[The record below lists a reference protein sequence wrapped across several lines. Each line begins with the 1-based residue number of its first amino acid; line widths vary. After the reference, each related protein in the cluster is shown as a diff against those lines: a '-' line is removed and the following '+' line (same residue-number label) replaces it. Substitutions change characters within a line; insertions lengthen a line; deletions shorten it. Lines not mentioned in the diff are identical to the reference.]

1 MEDFLFSD
9 LLCFYTK
16 SYYLYMMDN
25 KEYQSTYRKTKEKN
39 GWKYFS
45 ILVPEDC
52 YYHLKKSYLLWK
64 AENLQEWKK
73 IKNK

>member
-1 MEDFLFSD
+1 
-9 LLCFYTK
+9 
-16 SYYLYMMDN
+16 MMDN
-25 KEYQSTYRKTKEKN
+25 KEYQSEYRKTKEKN

-64 AENLQEWKK
+64 AENLKDWKK